1 MAVGRKFNEWRKSEQ
16 GKASKKMYVEFLQ
29 LQNKTEGKI
38 PKHQKVWLR
47 EASLMATS
55 DDQTKGRLDSK
66 GMVVREARTFMRC
79 RIAPGQ
85 RLRTL
90 GNQGRSD
97 KCPLI
102 YELLWDWFVDYRAS
116 VKGRLSPKF
125 VLKKAKQL
133 AEKIL
138 AEQRKDGKLAF
149 SLPKLDKH
157 FLGRWK
163 QRYRVVF
170 RKPNRR
176 YKCSRVVLKTRLKA
190 MWGNNIRVRQL
201 AKRTLGTDLA
211 DRIIG
216 IDEKPLMLNESG
228 SKNCGTLEI
237 EGEICA
243 LKECHAA
250 TRKRTTER
258 TMCTSNEIVAS
269 HGIVHGL
276 GLWLEIMVKA
286 KTDFRARKLRKLIP
300 EGRRISVT
308 FGPKGSYREEHLLKY
323 LKKVL
328 PVWTEARAAAND
340 YWLLY
345 LDVAKSHLGAACEEL
360 AWERGFVLLFHYGS
374 TTAIGQVNDTDIHGP
389 FEQDYQEREQ
399 ECFNRKA
406 EILAGDISRT
416 EEELLEDSTAV
427 WLTLDHLKGVRGHK
441 YSGLSVSL
449 ETDPA
454 KSEDDLI
461 AREAKLFWEETG
473 MAAERDAI
481 IAEVNA
487 KVDSGEWVWAD
498 LRNPEKQ
505 IIRHPENPGVQVH
518 EGEEFE
524 GLLQPGENPFFEG
537 GENDEDPIIIDD
549 EEEFKSFLFPGKGD
563 LASAS
568 SEASA
573 ALQTLDIAS
582 KLEKEIAA
590 LPGEEETAIL
600 EAKTLAKKMDD
611 LKRLRKFAKNIKMPS
626 IARLAESELSKQ
638 RRSLRNHKPGKQAE
652 SALILRRAMNQEAR
666 KQQELFQ
673 KKRENAHVAKKA
685 AAFAQLT
692 ALKLKQKKEAEA
704 KLKKAEEMKI
714 IEKKKEVFTDD
725 RGSEVLRAAEGER
738 GREG

>member
-1 MAVGRKFNEWRKSEQ
+1 MGLVRRLQ
-16 GKASKKMYVEFLQ
+16 GFRQGSSF
-29 LQNKTEGKI
+29 T
-38 PKHQKVWLR
+38 
-47 EASLMATS
+47 
-55 DDQTKGRLDSK
+55 
-66 GMVVREARTFMRC
+66 
-79 RIAPGQ
+79 RIRPQ
-85 RLRTL
+85 
-90 GNQGRSD
+90 
-97 KCPLI
+97 
-102 YELLWDWFVDYRAS
+102 E
-116 VKGRLSPKF
+116 
-125 VLKKAKQL
+125 AKQL
-133 AEKIL
+133 GEKIL
-138 AEQRKDGKLAF
+138 REQRKNRNLSY
-149 SLPKLDKH
+149 SLPKIDKH

-190 MWGNNIRVRQL
+190 MWSNNIRVRQL
-201 AKRTLGTDLA
+201 AKRTLGIDLA
-211 DRIIG
+211 DKIIG
-216 IDEKPLMLNESG
+216 IDEKPLMMNESG
-228 SKNCGTLEI
+228 SKNIGTLEI

-250 TRKRTTER
+250 TRKRCTEM
-258 TMCTSNEIVAS
+258 TMCTSNKILAS

-286 KTDFRARKLRKLIP
+286 KTDFRARQLRKLIP

-308 FGPKGSYREEHLLKY
+308 FGVKGSYREEHLLRY
-323 LKKVL
+323 LKRVL
-328 PVWTEARAAAND
+328 PVWTEARAAVND

-345 LDVAKSHLGAACEEL
+345 NDVAKSHLGTAPEEL
-360 AWERGFVLLFHYGS
+360 AWERGFVLMFHYGS
-374 TTAIGQVNDTDIHGP
+374 TTAVAQVNDTDIHGP
-389 FEQDYQEREQ
+389 FEKDYQDREQ

-406 EILAGDISRT
+406 EIIAGDISRT

-427 WLTLDHLKGVRGHK
+427 WLELDHHKGVRGHK
-441 YSGLSVSL
+441 YNGLSVSL

-454 KSEDDLI
+454 KNEDDLI
-461 AREAKLFWEETG
+461 AREAKFFWDEIG

-498 LRNPEKQ
+498 LRNPEKN
-505 IIRHPENPGVQVH
+505 IIRHPENPGVQVY

-524 GLLQPGENPFFEG
+524 GLLQPGEKPFFEG

-573 ALQTLDIAS
+573 ALQTLDVAS

-590 LPGEEETAIL
+590 LPGEDETAIL

-611 LKRLRKFAKNIKMPS
+611 LKRLRKFARDIKTPS

-673 KKRENAHVAKKA
+673 KRRENAHVAKKA
-685 AAFAQLT
+685 AAFARLT

-704 KLKKAEEMKI
+704 KLKKAEEMKK
-714 IEKKKEVFTDD
+714 IEKMKSLPMTVDPKSCGQLKEKGGGKAELDMRMGVLERLKYFSPPLPEALEAEWELVKHKFAVKIAKDHGKNTGNVFCQYLKDTKKALGKQYKGFVEKKAGEGDPAAFAKFVGMMKSLIPKAALEVT
-725 RGSEVLRAAEGER
+725 L
-738 GREG
+738 